1 MYSLAHLHL
10 LLNHLPIVVTALG
23 LLLLAVGILRRQEGL
38 SRTAL
43 AFFVGGALAALPVY
57 LTGEPAEETVE
68 GLPGV
73 TRAIIGQHEDVA
85 LVAAIAVGVLGAFAL
100 WALWRYRGAASLP
113 RWVATA
119 ALLGS
124 FVGSGLMAWAGLLG
138 GQIRHTEVRAGA
150 SSGVGAAA
158 ERAIEDGDT
167 DD

>member
-10 LLNHLPIVVTALG
+10 ILNHLPIIVTALG
-23 LLLLAVGILRRQEGL
+23 LLLLAVGILRRREGL

-73 TRAIIGQHEDVA
+73 TDAIIGRHEDAA

-100 WALWRYRGAASLP
+100 WALWRYGRAASLP
-113 RWVATA
+113 RWVATV
-119 ALLGS
+119 ALAGS
-124 FVGSGLMAWAGLLG
+124 LVGSGLMAWTGLLG

-150 SSGVGAAA
+150 SSGGAGAA
-158 ERAIEDGDT
+158 ERTIEDRDPN
-167 DD
+167 D